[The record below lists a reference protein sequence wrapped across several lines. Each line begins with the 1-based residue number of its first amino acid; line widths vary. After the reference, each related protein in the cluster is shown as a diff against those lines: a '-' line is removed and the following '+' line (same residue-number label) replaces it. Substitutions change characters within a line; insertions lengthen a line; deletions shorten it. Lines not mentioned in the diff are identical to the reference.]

1 MISYVSSK
9 IKYGWRVIDDVVVN
23 QLLFNIYF
31 LPQKRYTS
39 IGKHLYD
46 KKQDT
51 TRWIISAGRLAKN
64 ITKFEYHLYKIDV
77 AFESYFDLITG
88 YYKHKVNKLQRGT

>member
-31 LPQKRYTS
+31 LPQKKYTS
-39 IGKHLYD
+39 IGKHIYG

-51 TRWIISAGRLAKN
+51 TRWIISAA
-64 ITKFEYHLYKIDV
+64 D
-77 AFESYFDLITG
+77 
-88 YYKHKVNKLQRGT
+88 